1 MSGELKLVKPLGKGL
16 SVRGS
21 CCQLLGALLLDPV
34 EFCLE
39 PLQAILGGLVY
50 WTLLGDTGVG
60 LESLD
65 HMLVLSVRFLQLT
78 ACVGQLH
85 LEELDLLLAEGA
97 ILEGLVLARLACFGL
112 LAGLLLGLQEL
123 LLKNLEALGSQG
135 LGGSRVRLTPKGL
148 QC

>member
-1 MSGELKLVKPLGKGL
+1 MSSELKLVKPLGKGF

-39 PLQAILGGLVY
+39 PLQAVLGGLVY
-50 WTLLGDTGVG
+50 WTLLRDARVG

-65 HMLVLSVRFLQLT
+65 NMLVLSVRFLQLT

-85 LEELDLLLAEGA
+85 FEELDLLLAQGP
-97 ILEGLVLARLACFGL
+97 ILEGLVLARLACFSL

-123 LLKNLEALGSQG
+123 LLEYLEALRSLS
-135 LGGSRVRLTPKGL
+135 LGGSRVRLTP
-148 QC
+148 